1 MPSLLIPC
9 NLNIPVD
16 EINMKPHLY
25 VPSSNEFQEYQ
36 KMTKEERLNRMDKY
50 DRELITGEIEL
61 SEDENELLKNDFE
74 LKKEPEKNSAKKI
87 QMNEDSKSILREII

>member
-1 MPSLLIPC
+1 
-9 NLNIPVD
+9 
-16 EINMKPHLY
+16 
-25 VPSSNEFQEYQ
+25 
-36 KMTKEERLNRMDKY
+36 MTKEERLNRMDKY

-87 QMNEDSKSILREII
+87 